1 MAQRKNYEYQFNI
14 FYRIIE
20 IIERICLII
29 SIILLVSVILLI
41 FLQII
46 SRYVFSSP
54 YSWTEELARYIFI
67 LLSFLGASLAL
78 RRYELVAIEFVIN
91 KIKAKNKHIIEII
104 SSVFP
109 ILFIL
114 VFIRSGFIIIN
125 LAKVGKTMSPS
136 LQIPMFIIYYIFPF
150 SGIIMLI
157 FAITC
162 FVETLQND
170 N

>member
-1 MAQRKNYEYQFNI
+1 M
-14 FYRIIE
+14 
-20 IIERICLII
+20 ERICSII

-54 YSWTEELARYIFI
+54 YSWTEELARYMFI
-67 LLSFLGASLAL
+67 LLCFLGASLAL
-78 RRYELVAIEFVIN
+78 RRYELVGVEFIISKIN
-91 KIKAKNKHIIEII
+91 TKSRHIIKVI
-104 SSVFP
+104 SSTLLV
-109 ILFIL
+109 LFVL
-114 VFIRSGFIIIN
+114 LFVRYGFVLIN
-125 LAKVGKTMSPS
+125 IAKEGGTISPS

-150 SGIIMLI
+150 SGIFMLI

-162 FVETLQND
+162 FIETLQND

>member
-1 MAQRKNYEYQFNI
+1 LEQGKSYEYKFNI
-14 FYRIIE
+14 FYRIIKL
-20 IIERICLII
+20 IERICSVI

-91 KIKAKNKHIIEII
+91 KIKTKSRHIIKII
-104 SSVFP
+104 SSTLP

-125 LAKVGKTMSPS
+125 LAKMGKTMSPS
-136 LQIPMFIIYYIFPF
+136 LQIPMYTIYYIFPF
-150 SGIIMLI
+150 SGMFMLI

-162 FVETLQND
+162 FFETLQNND
-170 N
+170 

>member
-1 MAQRKNYEYQFNI
+1 MAQRKSYGYQFSI
-14 FYRIIE
+14 FYKIIE

-78 RRYELVAIEFVIN
+78 SRYELVAIGFVIS
-91 KIKAKNKHIIEII
+91 KIKIKSRHI
-104 SSVFP
+104 
-109 ILFIL
+109 
-114 VFIRSGFIIIN
+114 
-125 LAKVGKTMSPS
+125 M
-136 LQIPMFIIYYIFPF
+136 
-150 SGIIMLI
+150 
-157 FAITC
+157 
-162 FVETLQND
+162 
-170 N
+170 